1 MSLACMFRARTGP
14 KTSRTALVRLLA
26 QTAAV
31 IGGVAA
37 LSIVALPT
45 TGTAQAASGVHYRQ
59 GLYLA
64 NGWLCRGWSNG
75 AYHCTRHWHR
85 NRAGQLISDNPA
97 WVPNGA
103 WVSTGAVARPA
114 ARPAGGVSH
123 AAPAAGAPI
132 VYGGR
137 APEPCSPN
145 VPSYVWTAVNYRA
158 SGAVPPGCYG
168 GVYAINPANYV
179 YRPYFGECNWWP
191 EVLRPDEPTVPYD
204 TRLPRGHVARV
215 GATVFF
221 AGGAHGASPTGHYG
235 HVEAISPDGTW
246 MMTSEMNFYWRGGGF
261 GRVVYR
267 YVPIDWTETF
277 IY

>member
-1 MSLACMFRARTGP
+1 MP
-14 KTSRTALVRLLA
+14 SRQFSRVRLLA
-26 QTAAV
+26 QAV
-31 IGGVAA
+31 AVVGGVAA
-37 LSIVALPT
+37 LSLAALPA
-45 TGTAQAASGVHYRQ
+45 TGTAHAASGVYYRQ

-64 NGWLCRGWSNG
+64 NGWLCRGWSSG

-85 NRAGQLISDNPA
+85 NSAGQLISDNPS
-97 WVPNGA
+97 WVPNSGSVA
-103 WVSTGAVARPA
+103 QTTARPT
-114 ARPAGGVSH
+114 ARGGTH
-123 AAPAAGAPI
+123 AAPPPVSYAP
-132 VYGGR
+132 VTTGR

-145 VPSYVWTAVNYRA
+145 VPSTVWTAVNFRA

-168 GVYAINPANYV
+168 GVYAINPARYV
-179 YRPYFGECNWWP
+179 YRPYFGECNWWV
-191 EVLRPDEPTVPYD
+191 EVLRPDEPTAPYD
-204 TRLPRGHVARV
+204 ARLPRGHTARV

-221 AGGAHGASPTGHYG
+221 AGYAHGASPTGHYG